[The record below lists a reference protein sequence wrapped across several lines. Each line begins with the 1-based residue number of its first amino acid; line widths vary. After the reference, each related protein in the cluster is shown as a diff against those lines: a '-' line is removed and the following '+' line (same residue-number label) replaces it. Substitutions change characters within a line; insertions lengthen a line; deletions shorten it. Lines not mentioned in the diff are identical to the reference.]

1 MTTATLPTTLSEL
14 LQNRAA
20 TLGDKTAYVF
30 LSGPPEQEQAES
42 MTFAALDA
50 RARQVAALLRQ
61 NAVEIGDRV
70 LLLCRPG
77 LDYVSAFMGCL
88 YAGAIAVPAYPPRN
102 RQHMVRIAGI
112 VENAGAN
119 TILCSA
125 DDHARCTTWLAD
137 TDASGSTLLDV
148 GGAQA
153 LEPVDAPADV
163 QPSHIAFL
171 QYTSGTTGSPRA

>member
-1 MTTATLPTTLSEL
+1 MTTAILPTTLSEL

-20 TLGDKTAYVF
+20 ALGDKTAYVF
-30 LSGPPEQEQAES
+30 LSGPPEQEQPES
-42 MTFAALDA
+42 MTFAELDA
-50 RARQVAALLRQ
+50 RARRVAALLRQ
-61 NAVEIGDRV
+61 NAIDIGDRV

-125 DDHARCTTWLAD
+125 EDHARCATWLAD

-148 GGAQA
+148 GARRCWI
-153 LEPVDAPADV
+153 PCIRPPACS
-163 QPSHIAFL
+163 PPRSPFCNTRRGPPAA
-171 QYTSGTTGSPRA
+171 PRA